1 VRSYG
6 QYCSLARAL
15 DIIGDRWTLLIVR
28 ELLLRPCRYRD
39 LQDGLP
45 GIPTNLLAARLRQL
59 ETDGVLTHDDR
70 GLYTLTAWG
79 QHLAEPMHALARWG
93 APLMTEMEDGDTFR
107 SDWLDFPVQFIFG
120 GWDEGRPAF
129 TAEIRADDAPVT
141 MESVGGEVRFRPG
154 PAVAPDLVLTGRP
167 DVIVGILSGR
177 LDKEA
182 AEDLGASVLGDLH
195 PLSRLRNH
203 DWLTGPEACGR
214 PERAPDPPEAAGTEK
229 PRKAGV
235 DAGKGRGGA

>member
-1 VRSYG
+1 MA
-6 QYCSLARAL
+6 LAEMSNSEPSA
-15 DIIGDRWTLLIVR
+15 IV
-28 ELLLRPCRYRD
+28 
-39 LQDGLP
+39 LQ
-45 GIPTNLLAARLRQL
+45 GIPCMC
-59 ETDGVLTHDDR
+59 
-70 GLYTLTAWG
+70 GLYKLRRRLGGQIAPTYG

-141 MESVGGEVRFRPG
+141 MESAGGEVRFRPG

-182 AEDLGASVLGDLH
+182 AERCPVFPGMVKRIPWSFK
-195 PLSRLRNH
+195 
-203 DWLTGPEACGR
+203 
-214 PERAPDPPEAAGTEK
+214 DPSAFKGTKEEILQQTREVRDEIEEK
-229 PRKAGV
+229 IKAFVREGSPV
-235 DAGKGRGGA
+235 SYWIPATEPTH